1 MPPHDIVLIMKFD
14 FNDPY
19 TQAEIHLTINES
31 GFDRIF
37 FNRDRKDKFLSIA
50 WNRGPSQNV
59 TIDEVNYKFPA
70 QSILPLMVNQSF
82 HFEKPEQIV
91 AWQYNRNFYCIVDH
105 DKEVSCVGFLF
116 YGSAGNMF
124 IILNAEQQKRIG
136 LLLDVFIDEFSTVD
150 NIQRDML
157 QMLLKRLIIIVTRL
171 GKQQYLKDTSL
182 TDDKL
187 DVIRN
192 YNLLVEKHYKKEH
205 QVQYYAEQLNK
216 SSKTLSNLFLQYNHK
231 SPLAVIKDR
240 VIMEAKRLLIYTN
253 KSAKEIGYDIGFEDA
268 AHFSNFFKKHTGISI
283 SDFRNTRSVLLEAK

>member
-1 MPPHDIVLIMKFD
+1 
-14 FNDPY
+14 
-19 TQAEIHLTINES
+19 
-31 GFDRIF
+31 
-37 FNRDRKDKFLSIA
+37 
-50 WNRGPSQNV
+50 
-59 TIDEVNYKFPA
+59 
-70 QSILPLMVNQSF
+70 MVNQSF

-124 IILNAEQQKRIG
+124 ITLNAEQQKRIG
-136 LLLDVFIDEFSTVD
+136 LLLNVFIDEFSTVD

-171 GKQQYLKDTSL
+171 GKQQYLKGTSL

-216 SSKTLSNLFLQYNHK
+216 SSKTLSNLFLLYNHK

-240 VIMEAKRLLIYTN
+240 VITEAKRLLIYTN

-283 SDFRNTRSVLLEAK
+283 SDFRNTKSILPEAM

>member
-1 MPPHDIVLIMKFD
+1 MKFH
-14 FNDPY
+14 FNDSS

-37 FNRDRKDKFLSIA
+37 FNRDRKDKFLTIA

-59 TIDEVNYKFPA
+59 TIDEVSYECPA

-124 IILNAEQQKRIG
+124 ITLNAEQQNRIG
-136 LLLDVFIDEFSTVD
+136 LLLNVFIDEFSTVD

-171 GKQQYLKDTSL
+171 GKQQYLKGTSL

-205 QVQYYAEQLNK
+205 QVQYYAKWLNK

-253 KSAKEIGYDIGFEDA
+253 KSAKEIGYDIGFDDA
-268 AHFSNFFKKHTGISI
+268 AYFSNFFKKHTGISI
-283 SDFRNTRSVLLEAK
+283 SDFRNTKSIPPEAK